1 MASLED
7 VANQI
12 SAKLDSITTSTEA
25 TALTTADTL
34 GVTQEIRDLS
44 TQTNSLLSTL
54 DVDLNAGVTHLSQ
67 GLFAILE
74 VQRAALKLLD
84 HHRKQHDT
92 MICELVTANEQLCG
106 IDRKLAVQVETQAAI
121 LASVARIEGIA
132 ERTDAA
138 AAADYD
144 REVALSTRL
153 DACCPP
159 RRPEPD
165 PCPEACD
172 SPRFRAPKPTGQ
184 DWRPVEQRPHKPV
197 G

>member
-34 GVTQEIRDLS
+34 GVTQEIRDLT

-54 DVDLNAGVTHLSQ
+54 DSDMNAGHAHLSQ

-74 VQRAALKLLD
+74 VQRAALVLLD

-92 MICELVTANEQLCG
+92 IICELVTANEQLCG

-121 LASVARIEGIA
+121 RTSVARLEGIA
-132 ERTDAA
+132 ERTEAA

-144 REVALSTRL
+144 RELELTARL

-159 RRPEPD
+159 PRPEPD
-165 PCPEACD
+165 PCPEACET
-172 SPRFRAPKPTGQ
+172 PKYRAPKPGGQ
-184 DWRPVEQRPHKPV
+184 DWHPVKQRTDKPV